1 VEAEADERRGSP
13 RQRQLLQLGYFAG
26 IAVALAAFVGSLLVH
41 LRPVF
46 LSAVIA
52 FVLWAAVYF
61 VVAVVV
67 HMPRA
72 WWRAKWRDPLE
83 VLGIV
88 APGEDPLEN
97 LRRPPRP

>member
-1 VEAEADERRGSP
+1 VETETDSGRGSP
-13 RQRQLLQLGYFAG
+13 HQRLVLEVGFCVG
-26 IAVALAAFVGSLLVH
+26 VAVALAVFALTLVVR
-41 LRPVF
+41 LRPVV
-46 LSAVIA
+46 LSAIVA
-52 FVLWAAVYF
+52 FALWAAVYLAF
-61 VVAVVV
+61 ALGA

-72 WWRAKWRDPLE
+72 WWRAKWHDPLE